1 MLVKFY
7 VSERK
12 RLVSICVNII
22 QSMLLWK
29 QFEMGLNRKNHS
41 ALMS

>member
-12 RLVSICVNII
+12 RLVSMCVNII
-22 QSMLLWK
+22 QSM
-29 QFEMGLNRKNHS
+29 QFGMGLNRKNHR